1 MHSNEEMINKV
12 KEQFSKDFGCSIL
25 DLNRDESIIQEI
37 KLKEG
42 RRILDSEGCFF
53 KAISFQDKLII
64 SASKE
69 ILPWCNEKFK
79 NAKGTWIAEYY
90 ILRSIDKKLNE
101 YEHKIADVHEYF
113 LPDVSLEETKP
124 LFNIK
129 WYEKDEILQFRD
141 DDRFNEAFAFNKNY
155 PDVLAVAAV
164 DDKDNILGMAG
175 ASEDSKIMWQIGI
188 NVLEDEKGKGIA
200 SFIVQALKNEILNRG
215 KVPFYGTV
223 ESHIISQKVALK
235 SGFYPAFAEVKI
247 RKIIKNDNN

>member
-129 WYEKDEILQFRD
+129 WYEKDELDILKED
-141 DDRFNEAFAFNKNY
+141 GRFDEAFAYDENC
-155 PDVLAVAAV
+155 PDVLAVAAF
-164 DDKDNILGMAG
+164 DGDKIMGVAG
-175 ASEDSKIMWQIGI
+175 ASMDSESLWQIGV
-188 NVLEDEKGKGIA
+188 NVVSEYKHRGVA
-200 SFIVQALKNEILNRG
+200 SNLVALIKDEILRRG
-215 KVPFYGTV
+215 KVPYYGTV
-223 ESHIISQKVALK
+223 QSHIFSKNTAINAGFK
-235 SGFYPAFAEVKI
+235 SAWVEIYS
-247 RKIIKNDNN
+247 D